1 MRTEK
6 VKVGKLDI
14 SYLTGGE
21 GEPVVILHGG
31 GEGARAWM
39 QSAAELAR
47 YYRVYVPD
55 LPGYGDSQSMGDSF
69 ELEEL
74 VTFVGDFSGSLGLE
88 RFHLVGHSIGGSIAL
103 EYALNY
109 PHRLDRLVLVSS
121 FGLGNRIALW
131 IRILSASPFIRSL
144 GRAAQA
150 VFRWVR
156 RVVGQLYRPAAF
168 INPLPPIKMDM
179 GRYIHSLKG
188 QEGFLS
194 SRLTRLEVPTLLVWG
209 ARDSIISVRNAYAA
223 ARLIPDCQLQVF
235 EGCGH
240 SVYKQN
246 IGGFSEVLVRFLSQE
261 RPVPAQP
268 FRLPLLVRLWSGQYA
283 KPLSGLPAVVLLAV
297 LLKLLRDI

>member
-21 GEPVVILHGG
+21 GEPVIILHGG
-31 GEGARAWM
+31 GDGARAWLR
-39 QSAAELAR
+39 SAAELSK
-47 YYRVYVPD
+47 YHRVYVPD
-55 LPGYGDSQSMGDSF
+55 LPGYGNSQSMGDNF
-69 ELEEL
+69 DLPEL
-74 VTFVGDFSGSLGLE
+74 VSFVEDFAGSLGLE
-88 RFHLVGHSIGGSIAL
+88 QFHLVGHSIGGSIAL

-109 PHRLDRLVLVSS
+109 PHRLERLVLVSS
-121 FGLGNRIALW
+121 FGLGNRVALW
-131 IRILSASPFIRSL
+131 IRILSASSFIRSL

-150 VFRWVR
+150 VFRAVR
-156 RVVGQLYRPAAF
+156 RVGGQLYRPAAF

-188 QEGFLS
+188 QEGTLS

-209 ARDSIISVRNAYAA
+209 ARDSIVSVHNAYAA
-223 ARLIPDCQLQVF
+223 ARLIPDCQLRVF
-235 EGCGH
+235 EQCGH

-246 IGGFSEVLVRFLSQE
+246 IAGFSEVLVRFLNQE

-268 FRLPLLVRLWSGQYA
+268 SRLPFLVKLWLGQYA
-283 KPLSGLPAVVLLAV
+283 TPLPGLPAVVLLVV
-297 LLKLLRDI
+297 LLELLRDA

>member
-21 GEPVVILHGG
+21 GEPIVILHGG
-31 GEGARAWM
+31 GEGARAWA

-69 ELEEL
+69 ELAEL
-74 VTFVGDFSGSLGLE
+74 VTFVEDFSSSLGLE
-88 RFHLVGHSIGGSIAL
+88 RFHLFGHSIGGSIAL
-103 EYALNY
+103 EYALEY
-109 PHRLDRLVLVSS
+109 PHRLGRLVLVSS

-131 IRILSASPFIRSL
+131 IRILSAWPFIRSL
-144 GRAAQA
+144 GRAVQA
-150 VFRWVR
+150 LFRWVR
-156 RVVGQLYRPAAF
+156 RVGGQLYRPAAF

-209 ARDSIISVRNAYAA
+209 ARDSIISVHNAYAA

-235 EGCGH
+235 EECGH

-246 IGGFSEVLVRFLSQE
+246 ISGFSEVVFRFLSQQ
-261 RPVPAQP
+261 RPVPERP
-268 FRLPLLVRLWSGQYA
+268 SRLPSLVRLWLGQYP
-283 KPLSGLPAVVLLAV
+283 KPLTGVPAVVLLAV